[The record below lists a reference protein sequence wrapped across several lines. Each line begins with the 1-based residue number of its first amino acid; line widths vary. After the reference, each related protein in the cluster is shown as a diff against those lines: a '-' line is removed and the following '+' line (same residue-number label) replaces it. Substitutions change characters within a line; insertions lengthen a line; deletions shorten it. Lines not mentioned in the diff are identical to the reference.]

1 MWCGAKLAGSSECGK
16 DELDNEQ
23 RGVIRMMMNGGAVAG
38 NWGYSVHLFL
48 EARKKQP
55 GYRRHWKIE
64 TKVGM

>member
-1 MWCGAKLAGSSECGK
+1 
-16 DELDNEQ
+16 
-23 RGVIRMMMNGGAVAG
+23 MMMNGGAVAG

-64 TKVGM
+64 TKVGI